1 MLKLR
6 QHISLTNKVIH
17 QKRRGLAVLCGE
29 QLSFWCRVRKCD
41 FLFGQVT
48 SIHERRPEQ
57 KTNHRLTQVFIY
69 MLSVINRCL
78 VPDSVQKT
86 CCDALSPHQTEDPDT
101 ADTTNGFFWDSGAA
115 PSSVVLHEVLLVHVF
130 RFLGLLQHP
139 KGLGD
144 TSA

>member
-1 MLKLR
+1 MLKPR
-6 QHISLTNKVIH
+6 QHVSLTNKVIH

-69 MLSVINRCL
+69 MLSVINISRDVWYLTVSRRRVAMLFRLIRLKTQIRLTPQMAFSGTVEQHQALWCSMKSSL
-78 VPDSVQKT
+78 FMSLGFSVCSNTRK
-86 CCDALSPHQTEDPDT
+86 A
-101 ADTTNGFFWDSGAA
+101 
-115 PSSVVLHEVLLVHVF
+115 
-130 RFLGLLQHP
+130 
-139 KGLGD
+139 
-144 TSA
+144 